1 MHRTHPWPGALFS
14 FLVALGG
21 CSAGTKA
28 PVVSNEP
35 NLALGL
41 ADKAKQSTGS
51 KSSNAKK
58 LPPFHIVA
66 RGETLSLIAWQYER
80 DYREIAAW
88 NKIKAPYIIYP
99 SQRLKLAPSTLE
111 QGKREFAA
119 KPAPPSLLVPAPK
132 SREKSPKPPLSPAPT
147 RQRSLPP
154 PNPTVNTEAQ
164 PHQSL
169 DPQLGAAEPE
179 AVTQT
184 KGGIRWQWPA
194 NGKVEA
200 ASSTRGTKGV
210 NIFGSRG
217 QVVKAAAPG
226 EIVYSGSGLT
236 GYGKLIIVKHDE
248 NYLSAYAH
256 NNKLLRKEGDKVAAG
271 QPIAEMGKTGAKH
284 TMLHFEIRRSGKPVN
299 PLDYLPKL

>member
-1 MHRTHPWPGALFS
+1 MHRTHPYAGAILS

-28 PVVSNEP
+28 PVVSKKP
-35 NLALGL
+35 DLTHGL
-41 ADKAKQSTGS
+41 SDELKPSMGS
-51 KSSNAKK
+51 KSSGAEKP
-58 LPPFHIVA
+58 PPFHIVA
-66 RGETLSLIAWQYER
+66 RGETLSLIAWRYER

-99 SQRLKLAPSTLE
+99 SQRLKLAPLTLE
-111 QGKREFAA
+111 QEKLALVA
-119 KPAPPSLLVPAPK
+119 KPASALFPAPAPK
-132 SREKSPKPPLSPAPT
+132 LRKISPKPPSSPLPT
-147 RQRSLPP
+147 QQSSPP
-154 PNPTVNTEAQ
+154 PANPTVNR
-164 PHQSL
+164 PVQSPN
-169 DPQLGAAEPE
+169 PQLVVTDPA

-184 KGGIRWQWPA
+184 KGGIQWQWPA

-200 ASSTRGTKGV
+200 ASSTRGSKGV

-217 QVVKAAAPG
+217 QIVKAAALG
-226 EIVYSGSGLT
+226 EIVYSGSGLA

-256 NNKLLRKEGDKVAAG
+256 NNKLLRREGDKVAAG
-271 QPIAEMGKTGAKH
+271 QPIAEMGNTGAKH

>member
-1 MHRTHPWPGALFS
+1 MNRPHRSAFALVS
-14 FLVALGG
+14 FLLALGG

-28 PVVSNEP
+28 PVVSKEP
-35 NLALGL
+35 NLARAL
-41 ADKAKQSTGS
+41 ADKPKQSAGS
-51 KSSNAKK
+51 KKNDAKE
-58 LPPFHIVA
+58 LPPFHTVS
-66 RGETLSLIAWQYER
+66 RGETLSWIAWRYGR

-88 NKIKAPYIIYP
+88 NELREPYIVYP
-99 SQRLKLAPSTLE
+99 SQRLKLSASTL
-111 QGKREFAA
+111 GREKLALVTKPGRALLSAA
-119 KPAPPSLLVPAPK
+119 PPK
-132 SREKSPKPPLSPAPT
+132 SRQKSVKPPSFPAPTQQSSPAPVKAT
-147 RQRSLPP
+147 M
-154 PNPTVNTEAQ
+154 NTEAE
-164 PHQSL
+164 PPQSFDRKL
-169 DPQLGAAEPE
+169 VLAEPG
-179 AVTQT
+179 AVKQA
-184 KGGIRWQWPA
+184 KEGIQWQWPA

-200 ASSTRGTKGV
+200 ASSARAKGV
-210 NIFGSRG
+210 NIFGRHG

-271 QPIAEMGKTGAKH
+271 QPIAEMGSTGAKQ

>member
-1 MHRTHPWPGALFS
+1 MHRIRPFANAFFA

-28 PVVSNEP
+28 PVVSRES
-35 NLALGL
+35 NLAHGL
-41 ADKAKQSTGS
+41 ADELKQSTGS
-51 KSSNAKK
+51 KSSDAKK
-58 LPPFHIVA
+58 LPPFHLVA
-66 RGETLSLIAWQYER
+66 RGETLSLIAWRYER

-88 NKIKAPYIIYP
+88 NRIKAPYIIYP

-111 QGKREFAA
+111 QEKLALVA
-119 KPAPPSLLVPAPK
+119 KPARALLPEPAPK
-132 SREKSPKPPLSPAPT
+132 SREKSAKPPSSPALT
-147 RQRSLPP
+147 LQSSPP
-154 PNPTVNTEAQ
+154 AAKATVNREAQ
-164 PHQSL
+164 PPQSP
-169 DPQLGAAEPE
+169 PQLVLAEPA

-184 KGGIRWQWPA
+184 KGGIQWQWPT

-210 NIFGSRG
+210 NVFGTRG
-217 QVVKAAAPG
+217 QLVKAAAPG

-271 QPIAEMGKTGAKH
+271 QPIAEMGNTGAKH

>member
-1 MHRTHPWPGALFS
+1 MPRTHLCAGALFS

-35 NLALGL
+35 NVAHGL
-41 ADKAKQSTGS
+41 ADEPKQSTGS
-51 KSSNAKK
+51 KSSDAKK

-66 RGETLSLIAWQYER
+66 PGETLSLIAWRYER

-88 NKIKAPYIIYP
+88 NEIKAPYIIYP

-111 QGKREFAA
+111 QEKLALVA
-119 KPAPPSLLVPAPK
+119 KPAHALLSAPVPK
-132 SREKSPKPPLSPAPT
+132 SRKKSPKPPSSPAPT
-147 RQRSLPP
+147 KQSSPLPAKPRVNVEAEP
-154 PNPTVNTEAQ
+154 P
-164 PHQSL
+164 QSP
-169 DPQLGAAEPE
+169 DPQRVVTQPAT
-179 AVTQT
+179 VTQT
-184 KGGIRWQWPA
+184 KGGIQWQWPA
-194 NGKVEA
+194 NGKVQA

-210 NIFGSRG
+210 NILGSRG
-217 QVVKAAAPG
+217 QIVKAAAPG

-236 GYGKLIIVKHDE
+236 GYGKLIIVKHNE

-271 QPIAEMGKTGAKH
+271 QPIAEMGNTGAKH